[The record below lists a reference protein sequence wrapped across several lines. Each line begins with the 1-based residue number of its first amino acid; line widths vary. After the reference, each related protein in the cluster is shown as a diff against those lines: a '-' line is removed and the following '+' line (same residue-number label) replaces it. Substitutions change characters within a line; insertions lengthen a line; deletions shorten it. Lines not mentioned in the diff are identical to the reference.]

1 MKAAIVRR
9 VSTEKEVQENSLQN
23 QKDYFEDYCLV
34 KGWDVCEI
42 YTESESGTKF
52 NRKEM
57 NRLIADAKARKFDII
72 LAKELSR
79 LARNQ
84 RLALEIK
91 EVIEKHHIHLVTLD
105 GAIDTTTGNTHM
117 FGLFAWIYEQ
127 EAQRTSERIKMAL
140 ETKAKKGQF
149 KGSIPPYGY
158 VAREGKLYISDD
170 GSSEVVKRI
179 FQRYLEGK
187 GFDAIARELFEQGVP
202 TSSMLANKKKQ
213 TIYWHGSSVRK
224 ILENPHYTGDLVQG
238 RQSTISVT
246 NKSRKDKPETEFIVV
261 KNTHEPII
269 SRDVFESVQQLI
281 AFNRKDSPDNPD
293 VSSRPHQNVHLFT
306 GVIFCPD
313 CGHGFHYKQNGDCY
327 ICGRS
332 DKFGKKVCPRH
343 RVREKA
349 LISIIQADLQK
360 LAKLLDDKSYYNS
373 VKEKFTKAKSK
384 LEKDLKSCLAKIE
397 GINKLKSKALSRYLE
412 DEISKADYDNYIAT
426 QDEEIRRLNLNKE
439 KLRAAMSAS
448 LDASILDKIKGIVA
462 SALEFKEI
470 NREVINR
477 FIEKIEVKEDGTV
490 KLYYRFAGT
499 SKILN
504 ELLADV
510 S

>member
-9 VSTEKEVQENSLQN
+9 VSTVKEVQENSLQN
-23 QKDYFEDYCLV
+23 QKDYFQDYCLAR
-34 KGWDVCEI
+34 GWDVCEI

-91 EVIEKHHIHLVTLD
+91 EVIEKHGIHLVTLD

-158 VAREGKLYISDD
+158 TVREGKLFVRDD
-170 GSSEVVKRI
+170 ELPGIVQRI
-179 FQRYLEGK
+179 FRRYLEGK
-187 GFDAIARELFEQGVP
+187 GFDAIARELFEEGVP
-202 TSSMLANKKKQ
+202 SPSMVAGKKNQ
-213 TIYWHGSSVRK
+213 SIYWNGSSVRQ
-224 ILENPHYTGDLVQG
+224 ILENPHYTGDMVQG
-238 RQSTISVT
+238 RETTISVT
-246 NKSRKDKPETEFIVV
+246 NKARRGKSETEFIVV
-261 KNTHEPII
+261 KNTHEAII
-269 SRDVFESVQQLI
+269 SHEVFDTVQQLI
-281 AFNRKDSPDNPD
+281 ASNRRRSPDNPD

-306 GVIFCPD
+306 GVIFCED
-313 CGHGFHYKQNGDCY
+313 CGRGFHFQKNCKGY

-332 DKFGKKVCPRH
+332 HKHGDKACTKH

-349 LISIIQADLQK
+349 LIAIIQQDLQK
-360 LAKLLDDKSYYNS
+360 LAKLFDDQACYDQ
-373 VKEKFTKAKSK
+373 VKAKLVKTRSRF
-384 LEKDLKSCLAKIE
+384 EKELNSAVARIE
-397 GINKLKSKALSRYLE
+397 NVKKLKSKALSRYLE
-412 DEISKADYDNYIAT
+412 DAINKSDYDDYIAN
-426 QDEEIRRLNLNKE
+426 QDAELTKLLQEKE
-439 KLRAAMSAS
+439 RIEASMLATMDSRKLDEVKAV
-448 LDASILDKIKGIVA
+448 VA
-462 SALEFKEI
+462 SALAFEEI

-477 FIEKIEVKEDGTV
+477 FIEKIVVSKDSTV
-490 KLYYRFAGT
+490 KLYYRFVGT
-499 SKILN
+499 SKIL
-504 ELLADV
+504 ELLG
-510 S
+510 

>member
-1 MKAAIVRR
+1 MRAAIVRR
-9 VSTEKEVQENSLQN
+9 VSTLKEVQENSLQN
-23 QKDYFEDYCLV
+23 QKDFFEDYV
-34 KGWDVCEI
+34 QSKGWDIAEI
-42 YTESESGTKF
+42 YTESETGTKF
-52 NRKEM
+52 CRKEM
-57 NRLIADAKARKFDII
+57 NRLIADAKGKKFDII

-91 EVIEKHHIHLVTLD
+91 EVIEKHGIHLVTMD
-105 GAIDTTTGNTHM
+105 GAIDTTTGNTQM

-127 EAQRTSERIKMAL
+127 EAHRTSERIKMAL

-149 KGSIPPYGY
+149 KGSIAPYGY
-158 VAREGKLYISDD
+158 IVREGKLYISDD

-179 FQRYLEGK
+179 FKLYLAGK
-187 GFDAIARELFEQGVP
+187 GFDAIARELFENDVP
-202 TSSMLANKKKQ
+202 TSSTLANKKNQ

-246 NKSRKDKPETEFIVV
+246 NKSRKNKPETDFIVV

-281 AFNRKDSPDNPD
+281 VFNRKKSLSNPD
-293 VSSRPHQNVHLFT
+293 VCSRPHQNVHLFT

-313 CGHGFHYKQNGDCY
+313 CGSGFHYKQNGNCY
-327 ICGRS
+327 ICGLS
-332 DKFGKKVCPRH
+332 DKLGDKACSKH
-343 RVREKA
+343 RIREDA
-349 LISIIQADLQK
+349 LISIIGGDLQK
-360 LAKLLDDKSYYNS
+360 LSKLLDDQSFYNA
-373 VKEKFTKAKSK
+373 VKDRFIKAKVK
-384 LEKDLKSCLAKIE
+384 LERDLKACTVRIE
-397 GINKLKSKALSRYLE
+397 NINKLKSKALSKYLE
-412 DEISKADYDNYIAT
+412 EVITKADYDNYIAE
-426 QDEEIRRLNLNKE
+426 QGAEIRNLLHNKE
-439 KLRAAMSAS
+439 KLETAISAS
-448 LDASILDKIKGIVA
+448 MDASILDKIKEIVV

-470 NREVINR
+470 NREIISR

-499 SKILN
+499 SKILI
-504 ELLADV
+504 ELMGDV
-510 S
+510 N

>member
-9 VSTEKEVQENSLQN
+9 VSTLKEVQENSLQN
-23 QKDYFEDYCLV
+23 QKDFFEDYV
-34 KGWDVCEI
+34 QSKGWDIAEI
-42 YTESESGTKF
+42 YTESETGTKF
-52 NRKEM
+52 SRKEM
-57 NRLIADAKARKFDII
+57 NRLIADAKAKKFDII

-91 EVIEKHHIHLVTLD
+91 EVIEKHGIHLVTMD
-105 GAIDTTTGNTHM
+105 GAIDTTTGNTQM

-149 KGSIPPYGY
+149 KGSIAPYGY
-158 VAREGKLYISDD
+158 IVREGKLYISDD

-179 FQRYLEGK
+179 FKLYLAGK
-187 GFDAIARELFEQGVP
+187 GFDAIARELFENDVP
-202 TSSMLANKKKQ
+202 TSSTLANKKNQ

-246 NKSRKDKPETEFIVV
+246 NKSRKNKPETDFIVV

-269 SRDVFESVQQLI
+269 SRDEFNSVQQLI
-281 AFNRKDSPDNPD
+281 VFNRKKTLSNPD
-293 VSSRPHQNVHLFT
+293 VCSRPHQNVHFFT

-313 CGHGFHYKQNGDCY
+313 CGSGFHYKQNGKCY
-327 ICGRS
+327 ICGLS
-332 DKFGKKVCPRH
+332 DKLGDKACSKH
-343 RVREKA
+343 RIREDA
-349 LISIIQADLQK
+349 LISIIRRDLQK
-360 LAKLLDDKSYYNS
+360 LSKLLDDQSFYNV
-373 VKEKFTKAKSK
+373 VKDRFIKAKVK
-384 LEKDLKSCLAKIE
+384 LDRELKACTVRIE
-397 GINKLKSKALSRYLE
+397 NINKLKSKALSKYLE
-412 DEISKADYDNYIAT
+412 EVITKADYDNYIAE
-426 QDEEIRRLNLNKE
+426 QAAEIRNLLHNKE
-439 KLRAAMSAS
+439 KIEAAISTSM
-448 LDASILDKIKGIVA
+448 DANILDKIKGIVA

-470 NREVINR
+470 NREVISR

-504 ELLADV
+504 ELMADV
-510 S
+510 N

>member
-23 QKDYFEDYCLV
+23 QKDYFEDYCLA
-34 KGWDVCEI
+34 KGWDVCKI

-149 KGSIPPYGY
+149 KGSIAPYGY
-158 VAREGKLYISDD
+158 VVREGKLYISDD
-170 GSSEVVKRI
+170 GSAEVVKRI
-179 FQRYLEGK
+179 FQHYLEGK
-187 GFDAIARELFEQGVP
+187 GFDAIARELFEQDVP

-224 ILENPHYTGDLVQG
+224 ILENPHYTGDMVQG

-246 NKSRKDKPETEFIVV
+246 NKSRKNKPETEFIVV

-281 AFNRKDSPDNPD
+281 AFNRKKSVSNPD
-293 VSSRPHQNVHLFT
+293 VCSRPHQNVHLFT

-313 CGHGFHYKQNGDCY
+313 CGSGFHYKRNGACY
-327 ICGRS
+327 ICGLS
-332 DKFGKKVCPRH
+332 DKLGDKACSKH
-343 RVREKA
+343 RIKEDT
-349 LISIIQADLQK
+349 LISIIRGDLQK
-360 LAKLLDDKSYYNS
+360 LSKLLDDQSFYNA
-373 VKEKFTKAKSK
+373 VRDRFIKAKVK
-384 LEKDLKSCLAKIE
+384 LEKELKACAVKIE
-397 GINKLKSKALSRYLE
+397 NIRKLKSKALSKYLE
-412 DEISKADYDNYIAT
+412 EAITKADYDDYIAA
-426 QDEEIRRLNLNKE
+426 QDEEIEKLLHNKE
-439 KLRAAMSAS
+439 KLEAALTTSV
-448 LDASILDKIKGIVA
+448 DASVLDKIKGIVV

-470 NREVINR
+470 NREVISR
-477 FIEKIEVKEDGTV
+477 FIEKIEVTADGTV